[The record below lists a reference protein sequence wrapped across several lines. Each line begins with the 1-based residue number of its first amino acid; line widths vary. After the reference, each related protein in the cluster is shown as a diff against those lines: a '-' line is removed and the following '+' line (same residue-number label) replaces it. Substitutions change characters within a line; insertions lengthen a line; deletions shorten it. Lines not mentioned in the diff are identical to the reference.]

1 MSVVIRKIYT
11 MTIHGNDMDFNE
23 EILISMRDELIKMF
37 PLDTDSIQPSRY
49 RGTKLTEV
57 KG

>member
-1 MSVVIRKIYT
+1 